1 MDGVRR
7 RDEDVIVF
15 LLLTVRIIEVGGSGS
30 SETDR
35 CIEVD
40 VTKNPHID
48 EGEVCVSYS
57 TLVADS
63 DGVYCRV
70 WSFTKNVLSNFV
82 VYISHGGVDR
92 NVDLS

>member
-1 MDGVRR
+1 MGDVRR

-15 LLLTVRIIEVGGSGS
+15 LLLTVRIVEIGGSGD

-35 CIEVD
+35 GMEVD
-40 VTKNPHID
+40 VTKNPHIG

-70 WSFTKNVLSNFV
+70 CSFTKNVLSDFV
-82 VYISHGGVDR
+82 VYISHGGGDR

>member
-35 CIEVD
+35 GIEVD
-40 VTKNPHID
+40 VTKNPHFG
-48 EGEVCVSYS
+48 EGEVCGTYS
-57 TLVADS
+57 TLIADS
-63 DGVYCRV
+63 DGLDCRV
-70 WSFTKNVLSNFV
+70 CSLSKNVPSDFV
-82 VYISHGGVDR
+82 VYISHGGGDGTVC
-92 NVDLS
+92 LS